1 MTTSVNRRILALAI
15 PSLGALIA
23 QPLMV
28 LADTAMVGHLGEQ
41 LLAGLAVGSSI
52 ITTVTG
58 LMVFLAYTTTPR
70 VARLLGAG
78 DRPGAIRAG
87 VDGIWLGL
95 GCGVVLLLATIAIGP
110 LIVPVFTDDALAQQ
124 AATQYLTI
132 SAWGLPGMLTVIA
145 ATGLLRGL
153 QDARSPLIIASIGA
167 AINVVLNYLLIYPAS
182 LGIAGSALGTALA
195 ETLMAVAY
203 VVIAVR
209 ASRKHGVSLRPGIG
223 DPRQALTESSLMIA
237 RTATMRVA
245 MLLLVLLG
253 GTVGVSELAALQV
266 LVTVFNLLAFA
277 LDALAIAAQAMIGH
291 DLGADD
297 TGAVRGLVGVLV
309 RWGLW
314 LGCALAVIVAAL
326 APVLGRV
333 FTSDE
338 SVLQLLPAG
347 FWALALALPVSALVF
362 VLDGVLIG
370 ASDIAYLA
378 LVGVINLAVFAGC
391 AAVVWLLQ
399 PTGTTGVIALWAAYG
414 GGFMISRA
422 VTLSLRV
429 RTQRWLGGAANQ
441 AN

>member
-1 MTTSVNRRILALAI
+1 
-15 PSLGALIA
+15 
-23 QPLMV
+23 
-28 LADTAMVGHLGEQ
+28 
-41 LLAGLAVGSSI
+41 
-52 ITTVTG
+52 
-58 LMVFLAYTTTPR
+58 
-70 VARLLGAG
+70 
-78 DRPGAIRAG
+78 
-87 VDGIWLGL
+87 
-95 GCGVVLLLATIAIGP
+95 
-110 LIVPVFTDDALAQQ
+110 
-124 AATQYLTI
+124 
-132 SAWGLPGMLTVIA
+132 
-145 ATGLLRGL
+145 
-153 QDARSPLIIASIGA
+153 
-167 AINVVLNYLLIYPAS
+167 
-182 LGIAGSALGTALA
+182 
-195 ETLMAVAY
+195 
-203 VVIAVR
+203 
-209 ASRKHGVSLRPGIG
+209 
-223 DPRQALTESSLMIA
+223 
-237 RTATMRVA
+237 
-245 MLLLVLLG
+245 
-253 GTVGVSELAALQV
+253 V
-266 LVTVFNLLAFA
+266 LVTVFNLLAFT

-291 DLGADD
+291 DLGAGD

-399 PTGTTGVIALWAAYG
+399 PSGTTGVIALWAAYG